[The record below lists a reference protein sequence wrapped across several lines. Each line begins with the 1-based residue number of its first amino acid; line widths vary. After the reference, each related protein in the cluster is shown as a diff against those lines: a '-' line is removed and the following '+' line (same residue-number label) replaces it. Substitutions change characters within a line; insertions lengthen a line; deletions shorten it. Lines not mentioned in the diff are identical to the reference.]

1 MHAHGHDAARIRIA
15 LLLTLAFFVV
25 ELVGGWWTNSLAL
38 LSDAVHM
45 FTDVGALTLALVTL
59 WVAAQPPSMR
69 KTYGY
74 TRAEILGALANGIAL
89 CVVVIWIVIEAS
101 GRLRESPVV
110 HSAGMTVVA
119 AVGLGI
125 NVICAFL
132 LRPNRQHAGL
142 GVRAAFMHVLADLL
156 GSVAAIMAGVV
167 MLMTGWYPIDAL
179 TAIGI
184 AVLVLVGVWSVVR
197 EAVDILMEG
206 VPGHVDI
213 DRLRTDLES
222 IAGTCRL
229 HDLHVWTLTTGQYA
243 LSAHAVIDGSVDG
256 ETVLHEM
263 RRLLMSRFHID
274 HVTIQLERSAPCEP
288 DSVHV

>member
-1 MHAHGHDAARIRIA
+1 MHAHGHDAARIRLAWI
-15 LLLTLAFFVV
+15 LTAAFFVV

-89 CVVVIWIVIEAS
+89 CLVVIWIVIEATS
-101 GRLRESPVV
+101 RLRETPEV
-110 HSAGMTVVA
+110 HSVGMMVVA
-119 AVGLGI
+119 AVGLAI
-125 NVICAFL
+125 NVACAFL
-132 LRPNRQHAGL
+132 LRPTQHHAGL

-156 GSVAAIMAGVV
+156 GSLAAIGAGIV
-167 MLMTGWYPIDAL
+167 MLLTGWFAIDAIA
-179 TAIGI
+179 AIGI
-184 AVLVLVGVWSVVR
+184 AALVLIGAWSVVR
-197 EAVDILMEG
+197 EAVDILMEA
-206 VPGHVDI
+206 VPGHVDL

-243 LSAHAVIDGSVDG
+243 LSAHAVIDGTVDG
-256 ETVLHEM
+256 EQVLQEM
-263 RRLLMSRFHID
+263 RRLLVSRFHID

>member
-15 LLLTLAFFVV
+15 LILTLTFFVV

-45 FTDVGALTLALVTL
+45 FTDVGGLTLALVTL

-89 CVVVIWIVIEAS
+89 CLVVIWIVVEAS
-101 GRLRESPVV
+101 GRLQESPVV
-110 HSAGMTVVA
+110 HSAGMTLVA
-119 AVGLGI
+119 AVGLGVNI
-125 NVICAFL
+125 VCAFL
-132 LRPNRQHAGL
+132 LRPTRPHAGL
-142 GVRAAFMHVLADLL
+142 GLRAAFMHVLADLL
-156 GSVAAIMAGVV
+156 GSVAAIIAGMV
-167 MLMTGWYPIDAL
+167 MLMTGWYAVDAL

-206 VPGHVDI
+206 VPGHVDL
-213 DRLRTDLES
+213 DRLRADLEA

-256 ETVLHEM
+256 ELVLQEM
-263 RRLLMSRFHID
+263 RHLLVSRFHID

>member
-1 MHAHGHDAARIRIA
+1 MHAHGHDATRIRIA
-15 LLLTLAFFVV
+15 LTLTGSFFVV
-25 ELVGGWWTNSLAL
+25 ELAGGWWSNSLAL

-59 WVAAQPPSMR
+59 WIAAQPPSMS

-74 TRAEILGALANGIAL
+74 TRAEILGALVNGIVL
-89 CVVVIWIVIEAS
+89 CLIVVWIVVEAS
-101 GRLRESPVV
+101 RRLQDAPPVR
-110 HSAGMTVVA
+110 AGGMTLVA
-119 AVGLGI
+119 SMGLMINIVCAV
-125 NVICAFL
+125 L
-132 LRPNRQHAGL
+132 LRPTPHAGL
-142 GVRAAFMHVLADLL
+142 GLRAAFLHVLVDLL
-156 GSVAAIMAGVV
+156 GSVAAIIAGLV
-167 MLMTGWYPIDAL
+167 MLVTGWFAADAL
-179 TAIGI
+179 MAIAI

-197 EAVDILMEG
+197 EAVDILMES
-206 VPGHVDI
+206 VPRHVDL

-256 ETVLHEM
+256 EVVLGEM
-263 RRLLMSRFHID
+263 RRLLTSRFHID